1 MLGLEKIPQ
10 QRHNQKNIQINQ
22 YNNSIF
28 IPQKKRKNTEREKL
42 NGKLTASKEGRN

>member
-22 YNNSIF
+22 YKNSIF
-28 IPQKKRKNTEREKL
+28 IPQKKKEKIQREK
-42 NGKLTASKEGRN
+42 N